1 MKRLLLTML
10 LAVCLPV
17 VSGCAMCC
25 GPFDYAY
32 PTYGGKWERGDRFW
46 GRVGSPL
53 SGAGTPI
60 DGVGEIADPALPGY
74 YSESAPVYD
83 GVMIDSYP
91 LEEYQ
96 SIPSPR

>member
-10 LAVCLPV
+10 LAVCLPL

-53 SGAGTPI
+53 SGEGTAV
-60 DGVGEIADPALPGY
+60 VGEGEIIDQNMD
-74 YSESAPVYD
+74 SAPVYD
-83 GVMIDSYP
+83 GEIIDSYP
-91 LEEYQ
+91 MENEYELIQ
-96 SIPSPR
+96 PGR